1 MAKQKIEV
9 PETEEVTEIKA
20 PKVFDKN
27 AYSLLEK
34 DGEFHLVRISYN
46 KDLEVGSA
54 IIIKS
59 GDDQFDLEYE
69 FEQATEH
76 MIYD

>member
-1 MAKQKIEV
+1 MAKKNEV
-9 PETEEVTEIKA
+9 AETEVVDVITP

-46 KDLEVGSA
+46 KDLEVGTA
-54 IIIKS
+54 MIMKS
-59 GDDQFDLEYE
+59 GQDQFDIEYD
-69 FEQATEH
+69 FEQAVEN
-76 MIYD
+76 MLYD

>member
-1 MAKQKIEV
+1 MAKQKTEV
-9 PETEEVTEIKA
+9 PETEVVNQITP

-54 IIIKS
+54 MIIKS
-59 GDDQFDLEYE
+59 GEDQFDMEYE
-69 FEQATEH
+69 FETATEH